1 MLDPAV
7 KQLIDVLLKDQHC
20 RYSGGIERLLLRLST
35 EAGRESYKSWRNDAV
50 TCLFL
55 DALKAL
61 AESGAGGIPT
71 DATGL
76 ALAHG
81 SACGINLAI
90 RLMEDPTRVFPSI
103 FDSDL
108 RGKAEATA
116 NVSRVQETYEQPP
129 DGYQTSGDGGNN

>member
-7 KQLIDVLLKDQHC
+7 KQLVDVLLKDQQC
-20 RYSGGIERLLLRLST
+20 RYSGGIERLLTRLSS
-35 EAGRESYKSWRNDAV
+35 EAGRESYKAWRGDAV

-81 SACGINLAI
+81 SACGLNLAI
-90 RLMEDPTRVFPSI
+90 RFMEDPTRVFPSI
-103 FDSDL
+103 FDADL
-108 RGKAEATA
+108 RGRAMDAA
-116 NVSRVQETYEQPP
+116 NAPHIQETYEQPP
-129 DGYQTSGDGGNN
+129 DGYQTPDDGGTN